1 VVVMEHHRR
10 LGWRGGA
17 EASLEGWL
25 KIRPCTWPPCN
36 KVDVCARVRRQD
48 MKERDVGVMEGCFLE
63 GIAQS
68 PVRWLRK
75 IGWEQYV
82 CKGHDA
88 SPYEIGTPGG

>member
-1 VVVMEHHRR
+1 
-10 LGWRGGA
+10 
-17 EASLEGWL
+17 
-25 KIRPCTWPPCN
+25 
-36 KVDVCARVRRQD
+36 VRRQD

-82 CKGHDA
+82 CKGMTLLLTKSAHQ
-88 SPYEIGTPGG
+88 